1 MIRILDN
8 RSAADEW
15 RCHWPLVLAA
25 SIGFSFHSLMTTF
38 SGLYLEPV
46 ANEFAWSRAQVTSG
60 MSLSAVFATLA
71 SPFFGILIDR
81 WGTRRLALPGLVT
94 TALVI
99 AAFGLMSH
107 SLFHWILMWMLYAM
121 VGLAVKSTIWT
132 AAISGV
138 FDRGRGLALGVVL
151 SGNALTQIV
160 VPPLG
165 NALIEIWGW
174 RAAFVTLGLGWGG
187 IAFLLSWFFLYDLH
201 DHWRNTSEQKTG
213 ESRPDVSGLTPNEAL
228 HQPAIWRI
236 GASTLITMFFTVALA
251 VHLFPIM
258 TAVGIERSD
267 AAWMMSLAGVAAI
280 VGKTTTGVLMDQ
292 FSPGRVG
299 GLVLMAGAVAFALLL
314 WGSHSV
320 GLIMAAIIINGF
332 TAGTKL
338 QICSYLTSRYAG
350 FRHFGVIFG
359 VMASLIALGSGL
371 GPVIGGMFFD
381 VFGDYQWFLVAGF
394 AGSLL
399 SGFIIFGLPVV
410 MPFAQTDQV
419 AL

>member
-1 MIRILDN
+1 MMSRKEN
-8 RSAADEW
+8 HAAIEEW
-15 RCHWPLVLAA
+15 RSHWPLVLAA

-38 SGLYLEPV
+38 SGLYLEPI
-46 ANEFAWSRAQVTSG
+46 ANEFAWSRAQVASG
-60 MSLSAVFATLA
+60 MSLSAVISTLA

-81 WGTRRLALPGLVT
+81 WGTRRLALPGLVS

-99 AAFGLMSH
+99 AAFGFMSQ
-107 SLFHWILMWMLYAM
+107 SLLHWILMWMLYAV

-138 FDRGRGLALGVVL
+138 FDHGRGLALGVVL
-151 SGNALTQIV
+151 SGNALTQVI

-165 NALIEIWGW
+165 NLLIEIWGW
-174 RAAFVTLGLGWGG
+174 RAAFVILGIGWGG
-187 IAFLLSWFFLYDLH
+187 TAFLLSRFFLFDLH
-201 DHWRNTSEQKTG
+201 DHFQQASKRTAAGGSLAV
-213 ESRPDVSGLTPNEAL
+213 PGLTPWEAF
-228 HQPAIWRI
+228 HQMAIWRI

-258 TAVGIERSD
+258 TAAGIARSE

-280 VGKTTTGVLMDQ
+280 FGKTTTGALMDR
-292 FSPGRVG
+292 FPPGRVG
-299 GLVLMAGAVAFALLL
+299 GLVLMVGGAAFAILL
-314 WGSHSV
+314 WGAHSS
-320 GLIMAAIIINGF
+320 GLIVLAIIVNGF

-371 GPVIGGMFFD
+371 GPVVGGLFFD
-381 VFGDYQWFLVAGF
+381 AFGNYEWFLVAGI

-399 SGFIIFGLPVV
+399 SGVIIFGLPVA
-410 MPFAQTDQV
+410 MPFAR
-419 AL
+419 AGHAS